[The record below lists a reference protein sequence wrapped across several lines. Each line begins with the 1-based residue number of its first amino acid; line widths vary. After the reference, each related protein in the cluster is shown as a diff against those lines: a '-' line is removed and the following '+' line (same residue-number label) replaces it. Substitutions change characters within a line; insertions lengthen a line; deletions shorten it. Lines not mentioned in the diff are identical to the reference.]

1 MSISIITTYENI
13 TINETLTEENIY
25 DYINNVVEQ
34 FEDKNKVSIIMIINT
49 GDKEIRIKIK

>member
-25 DYINNVVEQ
+25 DYINNVIEQ
-34 FEDKNKVSIIMIINT
+34 FEDKNKISIIMIINT
-49 GDKEIRIKIK
+49 GDKEIQIKIK

>member
-34 FEDKNKVSIIMIINT
+34 FEDKNKISIIMIINT

>member
-25 DYINNVVEQ
+25 DYINNVIEQ

>member
-13 TINETLTEENIY
+13 TINETLNDETIY
-25 DYINNVVEQ
+25 DYINNVIEQ
-34 FEDKNKVSIIMIINT
+34 FEDKNKISIIMIINT